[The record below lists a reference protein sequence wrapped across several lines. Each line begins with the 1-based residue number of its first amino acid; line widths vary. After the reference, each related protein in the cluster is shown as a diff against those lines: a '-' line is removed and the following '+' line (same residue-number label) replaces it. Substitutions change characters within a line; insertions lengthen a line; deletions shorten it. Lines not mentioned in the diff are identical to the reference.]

1 MPVSWGVAGA
11 ADADIDTVLTVS
23 WNGGGEADAD
33 VDVVLTVSWNGG
45 GEADVDVDAVLT
57 VSWNGGGEADADV
70 NAVLTVSWNGGGEAE
85 AEAEAGIDTVVEKSS
100 VECVD
105 RELNGTKGVT
115 CTPVADG
122 TRLVGVGLKTMGD
135 ARVGSKLTGSKSNDS
150 IGELLAL
157 VITSNALR
165 SPGDNVSVAKNLT
178 IYLLFIFYRVPWI
191 YLPLPFVSCLL
202 QIQILLQVSCCLLV

>member
-1 MPVSWGVAGA
+1 MNTYMGSTTTPMPVSWGAAGA
-11 ADADIDTVLTVS
+11 ADADVDTVLTVS
-23 WNGGGEADAD
+23 WNGGG
-33 VDVVLTVSWNGG
+33 
-45 GEADVDVDAVLT
+45 
-57 VSWNGGGEADADV
+57 
-70 NAVLTVSWNGGGEAE
+70 E

-178 IYLLFIFYRVPWI
+178 IYLLFIFFSGTLD
-191 YLPLPFVSCLL
+191 LPPFAFRFLLAPNTDSSPGIVSSSCLTCHFPWSSRL
-202 QIQILLQVSCCLLV
+202 FRTHPG